1 MDDLI
6 AARAAE
12 YRWIVNKSTSCIS
25 PVQFRNPISAWKGR
39 DAYTSPHQF
48 RARHA
53 NPQRLAQANGGAE
66 RHAQAHSHSDA
77 LTNPNSATNLD
88 PDSNT
93 NPDSDANANADSNSD
108 SNPGPPDLQPRVHD
122 RDGERRVEQS
132 DWQ

>member
-12 YRWIVNKSTSCIS
+12 CRWIVNKSTGCIS

-53 NPQRLAQANGGAE
+53 NPQRLAQADAGAE
-66 RHAQAHSHSDA
+66 RHAEAHNDA
-77 LTNPNSATNLD
+77 NTKTNLD
-88 PDSNT
+88 SDGDPNSYAKP
-93 NPDSDANANADSNSD
+93 NPDADSGSD
-108 SNPGPPDLQPRVHD
+108 PGSNPGAPDLQPRLHD
-122 RDGERRVEQS
+122 RDGKRGIEQP
-132 DWQ
+132 DWE

>member
-12 YRWIVNKSTSCIS
+12 YRWIFNKSTSCIS

-66 RHAQAHSHSDA
+66 RHAEAHNDA
-77 LTNPNSATNLD
+77 NTKTNLD
-88 PDSNT
+88 SDGDPNSYAKP
-93 NPDSDANANADSNSD
+93 NPDADSGSD
-108 SNPGPPDLQPRVHD
+108 PGSNPGAPDLQPRLHD
-122 RDGERRVEQS
+122 RDGKRGIEQP
-132 DWQ
+132 DWE

>member
-1 MDDLI
+1 VDDLL

-53 NPQRLAQANGGAE
+53 NPQRLAQADAGAE
-66 RHAQAHSHSDA
+66 RHAEAHNDA
-77 LTNPNSATNLD
+77 NTKTNLD
-88 PDSNT
+88 SDGDPNSYAKP
-93 NPDSDANANADSNSD
+93 NPDAASGSDPG
-108 SNPGPPDLQPRVHD
+108 SNPGAPDLQPRLHD
-122 RDGERRVEQS
+122 RDGKRGIEQP
-132 DWQ
+132 DWE

>member
-1 MDDLI
+1 VDDLL

-53 NPQRLAQANGGAE
+53 NPQRLAQADAGAE
-66 RHAQAHSHSDA
+66 RHAEAHNDA
-77 LTNPNSATNLD
+77 NTKTNLD
-88 PDSNT
+88 SDGDPNSYAKP
-93 NPDSDANANADSNSD
+93 NPDADSGSD
-108 SNPGPPDLQPRVHD
+108 PGSNPGAPDLQPRLHD
-122 RDGERRVEQS
+122 RDGKRGIEQP
-132 DWQ
+132 DWE

>member
-66 RHAQAHSHSDA
+66 RHAEAHNDA
-77 LTNPNSATNLD
+77 NTKTNLD
-88 PDSNT
+88 SDGDPNSYAKP
-93 NPDSDANANADSNSD
+93 NPDADSGSD
-108 SNPGPPDLQPRVHD
+108 PGSNPGAPDLQPRLHD
-122 RDGERRVEQS
+122 RDGKRGIEQP
-132 DWQ
+132 DWE

>member
-1 MDDLI
+1 MDDLL

-53 NPQRLAQANGGAE
+53 NPQRLAQADAGAE
-66 RHAQAHSHSDA
+66 RHAEAHNDA
-77 LTNPNSATNLD
+77 NTKTNLD
-88 PDSNT
+88 SDGDPNSYAKP
-93 NPDSDANANADSNSD
+93 NPDADSGSGPG
-108 SNPGPPDLQPRVHD
+108 SNPGAPDLQPRLHD
-122 RDGERRVEQS
+122 RDGKRGIEQP
-132 DWQ
+132 DWE

>member
-1 MDDLI
+1 VDDLI

-12 YRWIVNKSTSCIS
+12 YRWIVNNSTGCIS

-66 RHAQAHSHSDA
+66 RHAQAHTHSDA
-77 LTNPNSATNLD
+77 GPNPNSATNLD
-88 PDSNT
+88 PDPGPDANSDSDAD
-93 NPDSDANANADSNSD
+93 PDSDP
-108 SNPGPPDLQPRVHD
+108 NPGAPDLQPRVHD
-122 RDGERRVEQS
+122 RDGK
-132 DWQ
+132 